1 MSCLKTH
8 KSHIIFSL
16 FVPVKFH
23 RSYTLVKRI
32 VQDYFY
38 YITIHFHVDKVC
50 PFEETRTLARTPR
63 PLPSRTLRASE
74 SGKILIFHNCI
85 FLKLHLNFSFFPL
98 TYFPEVV
105 QPLTVSTY
113 PIEIKIK
120 LSSARECMNVVT
132 GGHKQEQEVI
142 M

>member
-85 FLKLHLNFSFFPL
+85 FLKITSQFQFLPVDIFPRSGPA
-98 TYFPEVV
+98 TDSVN
-105 QPLTVSTY
+105 VSYRDQDQTF
-113 PIEIKIK
+113 
-120 LSSARECMNVVT
+120 LRAGMHECRNRRS
-132 GGHKQEQEVI
+132 
-142 M
+142 